1 MSKKVLLSKLVD
13 NGIIKY
19 GNFTLKSGVVSPV
32 YINIKQLC
40 DNHKLL
46 SLTSVLL
53 YNNFSHI
60 LNGKS
65 ICGVPYGAIPI
76 ATLVSNLNKS
86 PLILLRKEK
95 KSHGL
100 NTIIDGTTE
109 NEIVLI
115 EDVITSGKSVLES
128 CELLEQ
134 NGYRVKHII
143 CVVFRGDETTLK
155 KLQKYNV
162 NYLFTL
168 DEIVNNKA
176 ETGMETGMKPGM
188 KPRME
193 LGMETENER
202 LYNSKQLQLLEY
214 KKQKNSSIILAYD
227 RTCKHDQTHLY
238 ETIELLHPHI
248 VGLKVHNEVLGLSF
262 DENQKLYDV
271 CKKYGIFLW
280 EDRKFN
286 DIGNTIEN
294 QVNYYSKIRDFISIV
309 PIGGKGS
316 IPSNTN
322 LGVFILCELSS
333 ENNVINS
340 LMTQQVLSLINNHNV
355 CGVIC
360 QDPSYVPE
368 NMLSIM
374 PGIHLHRKN
383 DGKNQIWKTP
393 DNIKH
398 KPTFYVVGRGILNSD
413 NPLQESILYKNKFM

>member
-53 YNNFSHI
+53 YNKLSHI

-76 ATLVSNLNKS
+76 ATLISNLNKS

-109 NEIVLI
+109 NEVVLI

-128 CELLEQ
+128 CELLEK
-134 NGYRVKHII
+134 NGYSVKHII
-143 CVVFRGDETTLK
+143 CVAFRGDETTLK
-155 KLQKYNV
+155 KLQKYYV

-168 DEIVNNKA
+168 NEILNNKT
-176 ETGMETGMKPGM
+176 EI
-188 KPRME
+188 
-193 LGMETENER
+193 GMETENEI
-202 LYNSKQLQLLEY
+202 LYHPKQLQLLEY

-227 RTCKHDQTHLY
+227 RTCNHDQTHLY

-294 QVNYYSKIRDFISIV
+294 QVNYYSNIRDFISIV

-316 IPSNTN
+316 IPNNTN

-340 LMTQQVLSLINNHNV
+340 LMTQQVLGLIDNSNV

-360 QDPSYVPE
+360 QNPSYVPHD
-368 NMLSIM
+368 MLSIM
-374 PGIHLHRKN
+374 PGIHLHKKN
-383 DGKNQIWKTP
+383 DGK
-393 DNIKH
+393 IKFG
-398 KPTFYVVGRGILNSD
+398 KLLIILNINLHLCGRSWD
-413 NPLQESILYKNKFM
+413 ITF

>member
-1 MSKKVLLSKLVD
+1 MSKKVLLSKLID
-13 NGIIKY
+13 NGTIKY
-19 GNFTLKSGVVSPV
+19 GNFTLKSGIESPV

-40 DNHKLL
+40 DNHELL

-53 YNNFSHI
+53 YNKFSNI
-60 LNGKS
+60 LNSNS

-100 NTIIDGTTE
+100 NTLIDGTTD
-109 NEIVLI
+109 NEVVLI
-115 EDVITSGKSVLES
+115 EDVITSGKSVIES
-128 CELLEQ
+128 CELLEE
-134 NGYRVKHII
+134 NGYIIKHII
-143 CVVFRGDETTLK
+143 CVAFRGDKITLK
-155 KLQKYNV
+155 NLEKYNV
-162 NYLFTL
+162 HYLFTL
-168 DEIVNNKA
+168 DEILNNKF
-176 ETGMETGMKPGM
+176 
-188 KPRME
+188 
-193 LGMETENER
+193 ETEKI
-202 LYNSKQLQLLEY
+202 YKSKQLQLLEY
-214 KKQKNSSIILAYD
+214 KKEKESSIILAYD
-227 RTCKHDQTHLY
+227 RICKDNQEHLY

-262 DENQKLYDV
+262 DENLKLYNE
-271 CKKYGIFLW
+271 CKKYGLFLW

-294 QVNYYSKIRDFISIV
+294 QINYYSKIRDFISIV

-316 IPSNTN
+316 IPNDTK
-322 LGVFILCELSS
+322 LGVFVLCELSS

-340 LMTQQVLSLINNHNV
+340 LMTQQVLGLINNSNV

-360 QDPSYVPE
+360 QNPSYVPE

-374 PGIHLHRKN
+374 PGIHLHKKN

-398 KPTFYVVGRGILNSD
+398 KPTFYVVGRGILNSE
-413 NPLQESILYKNKFM
+413 NPLQESILYKSKFM

>member
-19 GNFTLKSGVVSPV
+19 GNFTLKSGLVSPV

-76 ATLVSNLNKS
+76 ATLISNLNKS

-109 NEIVLI
+109 NEVVLI

-134 NGYRVKHII
+134 NGYSVKHII
-143 CVVFRGDETTLK
+143 CVAFRGDETTLK

-168 DEIVNNKA
+168 DEILNN
-176 ETGMETGMKPGM
+176 
-188 KPRME
+188 
-193 LGMETENER
+193 ETETETETEIV
-202 LYNSKQLQLLEY
+202 YNSKQLQLLEY

-262 DENQKLYDV
+262 DENMKLYDV
-271 CKKYGIFLW
+271 CKKHGIFLW

-316 IPSNTN
+316 IPNNTN

-333 ENNVINS
+333 ENNVING
-340 LMTQQVLSLINNHNV
+340 LMTQQVLSLINNSNV

-368 NMLSIM
+368 DMLSIM
-374 PGIHLHRKN
+374 PGIHLHKKN

-393 DNIKH
+393 DNIKY

-413 NPLQESILYKNKFM
+413 NPLQENILYKNKFM